1 MLRGT
6 EGILAEAM
14 RGSACMC
21 SARVVNLYLK
31 VILLGHFSHRL
42 PAGHAI
48 GLTNNFTLRLLGL
61 EPLRILP
68 SSAAL

>member
-6 EGILAEAM
+6 DGKLAEAL
-14 RGSACMC
+14 RGSACMR

-31 VILLGHFSHRL
+31 LILLGHFSHRL

-48 GLTNNFTLRLLGL
+48 GLTIKFTL
-61 EPLRILP
+61 
-68 SSAAL
+68 